1 MRREPSGRAGSVRWW
16 WSVRKPR
23 RPTRTRS
30 WLGPP
35 GSQGGIGDRTH
46 AVQGPGS
53 GLGSALATTSREMS
67 GKQPCRRRL
76 LLGNAYG
83 AMSGGGGEVAP
94 TGVGFPRQWYPGLG
108 GVRRATAC
116 RVGRFFSGG
125 LLWCSRVSSGG
136 LVVGHTAFA
145 PVSRVSRVSR
155 VLWRHAG
162 HLFVSLA
169 ARCWS
174 SRRGGS
180 EEHGSHA
187 QRRACASPISHFSGR
202 GDGWEEASHWG
213 ATGDPR
219 GLLFSSTTVA
229 WIPRGDR
236 LGLSPHCSRCSSSA
250 VDHLS
255 PRRGSLL
262 MRAGRDPG
270 HGDGDGDGRG
280 ANGCLFFSTP

>member
-46 AVQGPGS
+46 AVQGPGL

-83 AMSGGGGEVAP
+83 VMSGGGGEVAP

-145 PVSRVSRVSR
+145 PVSRVSRV
-155 VLWRHAG
+155 LWRHAG
-162 HLFVSLA
+162 HLFLSLLFVGLPDVVGVKSMEA
-169 ARCWS
+169 MRNDVPVHRRSAI
-174 SRRGGS
+174 SR
-180 EEHGSHA
+180 EEEMAGKK
-187 QRRACASPISHFSGR
+187 R
-202 GDGWEEASHWG
+202 

-219 GLLFSSTTVA
+219 GLLFSSSV
-229 WIPRGDR
+229 D
-236 LGLSPHCSRCSSSA
+236 SA
-250 VDHLS
+250 
-255 PRRGSLL
+255 RGSTRPLASLFALL
-262 MRAGRDPG
+262 VVGRRSPVAKARISFDASRDPG
-270 HGDGDGDGRG
+270 DRDGDGRG